1 MERSELVGR
10 LTKIFHRIFSDDSIT
25 LLDEL
30 TANDVNNWDSLTHMI
45 LISEIEQDF
54 KIKFR
59 LKELN
64 KMKNVGVLIEI
75 IASKIS

>member
-1 MERSELVGR
+1 MERSDLVVR

-75 IASKIS
+75 ISSKIS

>member
-1 MERSELVGR
+1 MERSDLVVR

-75 IASKIS
+75 ISSKLS

>member
-1 MERSELVGR
+1 MERLELVGR
-10 LTKIFHRIFSDDSIT
+10 LTKIFHRIFSDDSII

-54 KIKFR
+54 NIKFK